1 MEWLPAG
8 RGRGS
13 GGDPR
18 EIFESLDVNEDGLLT
33 GDEPAPFM
41 RQSEYFTDGQVTVEE
56 FVKAMQE
63 LQSRR
68 VGRPNRQRGGG
79 QVGGSGGSSPVQ
91 NSDIEF
97 LATLDSD
104 QGRSLTET
112 EVHQAINKKVIENM
126 SARTSLDGNQDGEV
140 TPQEYALSQ
149 PSTGGST
156 DADGLDDHARGHFN
170 REGNDRDG
178 IILTQ
183 EISVRV
189 AASLLRRVMPPER
202 SEMIDHV
209 LK

>member
-1 MEWLPAG
+1 MPAG
-8 RGRGS
+8 RSRGS

-68 VGRPNRQRGGG
+68 VGRPNRQRRGG

-97 LATLDSD
+97 LATLDPD

-126 SARTSLDGNQDGEV
+126 SARTSLDGNQDG
-140 TPQEYALSQ
+140 
-149 PSTGGST
+149 
-156 DADGLDDHARGHFN
+156 
-170 REGNDRDG
+170 
-178 IILTQ
+178 
-183 EISVRV
+183 
-189 AASLLRRVMPPER
+189 
-202 SEMIDHV
+202 
-209 LK
+209 K